1 MKYTPHDYQSY
12 AIQYIEEH
20 PIAAVFLDMGLGKT
34 SITLTAVQ
42 HLLAAG
48 AVKKVLVIAPLRVA
62 QATWPDEIAKWDH
75 LAGLS
80 FAVAVGT
87 PKAREAALRE
97 NAAVTIINR
106 ENTPWLVRKLGSAWG
121 YDMVVIDEL
130 SSFKSWRAKRTRA
143 LLSVRPRIRRIVG
156 LTGTPSPN
164 GLMDLFSEFRIL
176 DQGQR
181 LGRFI
186 GQYRAAYFVP
196 DKSWGGIVVSY
207 QPKLH
212 AEERI
217 YEKIAD
223 ITISMRAADHL
234 PMPDFV
240 ATETVV
246 KLDENE
252 RALYKK
258 FRRDLIMTLPPAPD
272 AAPGSRRAAA
282 GLVTAGNAAALAGK
296 LVQLANGAVYRD
308 DGTVAT
314 VHDRKLDA
322 LEDIIEGMNGRPL
335 LVAYWYQHDL
345 RRIEKRLTERR
356 IPFEEIKTAASIAQW
371 NRGEIAVGLI
381 HPASAGHGLNLQA
394 GGSTLAWFGLCWS
407 LELYQQMNA
416 RLYRQGQQSTV
427 VVTHIVAEDTIDE
440 HILAALK
447 QKDKTQAAL
456 IAAVKAVIA

>member
-1 MKYTPHDYQSY
+1 MKYNPHDYQSY
-12 AIQYIEEH
+12 AIRYIEEH

-34 SITLTAVQ
+34 SITLTAISN
-42 HLLAAG
+42 LLAAST
-48 AVKKVLVIAPLRVA
+48 VKKVLVTAPLRVA
-62 QATWPDEIAKWDH
+62 QSTWPDEIAKWDH

-87 PKAREAALRE
+87 PKVREAALRQ
-97 NAAVTIINR
+97 NASVTIINR
-106 ENTPWLVRKLGSAWG
+106 ENIEWLVKKLGSGWD

-176 DQGQR
+176 DMGKR

-186 GQYRAAYFVP
+186 GQYRAAYFTP
-196 DKSWGGIVVSY
+196 DKRNGDIIYSY
-207 QPKLH
+207 KPLPG

-217 YEKIAD
+217 YQRISD
-223 ITISMRAADHL
+223 ITISMSAADHL
-234 PMPDFV
+234 PMPPFV
-240 ATETVV
+240 STELPV
-246 KLDENE
+246 KLSKKE
-252 RALYKK
+252 RESYDR
-258 FRRDLIMTLPPAPD
+258 FCHDLVLELK
-272 AAPGSRRAAA
+272 G
-282 GLVTAGNAAALAGK
+282 GEVTAGNAAVLAGK
-296 LVQLANGAVYRD
+296 LVQLANGAVYTD
-308 DGTVAT
+308 AGTIAKI
-314 VHDRKLDA
+314 HDRKLDA
-322 LEDIIEGMNGRPL
+322 LEDVIEGMNGKPL
-335 LVAYWYQHDL
+335 LVAYWFQHDL
-345 RRIEKRLTERR
+345 QRIKKRLMERG
-356 IPFEEIKTAASIAQW
+356 IAFEEIKTAASIAKW

-416 RLYRQGQQSTV
+416 RLYRQGQQHTV
-427 VVTHIVAEDTIDE
+427 VVTHIVTEDTIDE
-440 HILAALK
+440 HILQALK

-456 IAAVKAVIA
+456 ISAVKAVIA

>member
-1 MKYTPHDYQSY
+1 MKYIPHDYQSY
-12 AIQYIEEH
+12 AIKYIEEH
-20 PIAAVFLDMGLGKT
+20 ETCAVFLDMGLGKT

-62 QATWPDEIAKWDH
+62 QATWPDEIAKWNH

-87 PKAREAALRE
+87 PKVRETALRMQ
-97 NAAVTIINR
+97 AQVTIINR
-106 ENTPWLVRKLGSAWG
+106 ENIEWLVKKLGSRFD

-130 SSFKSWRAKRTRA
+130 SSFKSWKAKRTRA

-176 DQGQR
+176 DMGKR

-186 GQYRAAYFVP
+186 GQYRAAYFTP
-196 DKSWGGIVVSY
+196 DKRNGDIIYSY
-207 QPKLH
+207 KPLPG
-212 AEERI
+212 AEQRI
-217 YEKIAD
+217 YDKIAD
-223 ITISMRAADHL
+223 ITISMSASDHL
-234 PMPDFV
+234 PMPRFV
-240 ATETVV
+240 STELSV
-246 KLDENE
+246 KLSKKE
-252 RALYKK
+252 RESYDR
-258 FRRDLIMTLPPAPD
+258 FCHDLVLPLK
-272 AAPGSRRAAA
+272 G
-282 GLVTAGNAAALAGK
+282 GEVTAGNAAVLAGK
-296 LVQLANGAVYRD
+296 LVQLANGAVYTD
-308 DGTVAT
+308 AGTIAKI
-314 VHDRKLDA
+314 HDRKLDA
-322 LEDIIEGMNGRPL
+322 LEDIIEGMNGKPL
-335 LVAYWYQHDL
+335 LVAYWFKHDL
-345 RRIEKRLTERR
+345 ERIEKRLVERH
-356 IPFEEIKTAASIAQW
+356 ILFEEIKSAESIVKW

-416 RLYRQGQQSTV
+416 RLYRQGQQHTV
-427 VVTHIVAEDTIDE
+427 VVTHIVTEDTIDE

-456 IAAVKAVIA
+456 ISAVKAVIA

>member
-1 MKYTPHDYQSY
+1 MKYTPHDYQNY
-12 AIQYIEEH
+12 AIRYIEEH

-34 SITLTAVQ
+34 SITLTAIQ
-42 HLLAAG
+42 HLLTAG

-62 QATWPDEIAKWDH
+62 QSTWPDEVAKWDH

-87 PKAREAALRE
+87 PKVREAALRQ
-97 NAAVTIINR
+97 NASVTIINR
-106 ENTPWLVRKLGSAWG
+106 ENIEWLVKKLGSG
-121 YDMVVIDEL
+121 FDYDMVVIDEL

-176 DQGQR
+176 DMGKR

-186 GQYRAAYFVP
+186 GQYRAAYFTP
-196 DKSWGGIVVSY
+196 DKRNGDIIYSY
-207 QPKLH
+207 KPLPG
-212 AEERI
+212 AEKRI
-217 YEKIAD
+217 YQRISD
-223 ITISMRAADHL
+223 ITISMSAADHL
-234 PMPDFV
+234 PMPSFV
-240 ATETVV
+240 STELPV
-246 KLDENE
+246 KLSKKE
-252 RALYKK
+252 RESYDR
-258 FRRDLIMTLPPAPD
+258 FCHDLVLPLK
-272 AAPGSRRAAA
+272 G
-282 GLVTAGNAAALAGK
+282 GEVTAGNAAVLAGK
-296 LVQLANGAVYRD
+296 LVQLANGAVYTD
-308 DGTVAT
+308 AGTIAKI
-314 VHDRKLDA
+314 HDRKLDA
-322 LEDIIEGMNGRPL
+322 LEDVIEGMNSKPL
-335 LVAYWYQHDL
+335 LVAYWFKHDL
-345 RRIEKRLTERR
+345 ERIEKRLVERH
-356 IPFEEIKTAASIAQW
+356 ILFEEIKSAESIVKW

-416 RLYRQGQQSTV
+416 RLYRQGQQHTV
-427 VVTHIVAEDTIDE
+427 VVTHIVTEDTIDE

-456 IAAVKAVIA
+456 ISAVKAVIA

>member
-1 MKYTPHDYQSY
+1 VKYIPHDYQSY
-12 AIQYIEEH
+12 AIKYIEEH
-20 PIAAVFLDMGLGKT
+20 ETCAVFLDMGLGKT

-62 QATWPDEIAKWDH
+62 QATWPDEIAKWNH

-87 PKAREAALRE
+87 PKVRETALRMQ
-97 NAAVTIINR
+97 AQVTIINR
-106 ENTPWLVRKLGSAWG
+106 ENIEWLVKKLGSRFD

-130 SSFKSWRAKRTRA
+130 SSFKSWKAKRTRA

-176 DQGQR
+176 DMGKR

-186 GQYRAAYFVP
+186 GQYRAAYFTP
-196 DKSWGGIVVSY
+196 DKRNGDIIYSY
-207 QPKLH
+207 KPLPG
-212 AEERI
+212 AEQRI
-217 YEKIAD
+217 YDKIAD
-223 ITISMRAADHL
+223 ITISMSASDHL
-234 PMPDFV
+234 PMPRFV
-240 ATETVV
+240 STELSV
-246 KLDENE
+246 KLSKKE
-252 RALYKK
+252 RESYDR
-258 FRRDLIMTLPPAPD
+258 FCHDLVLPLK
-272 AAPGSRRAAA
+272 G
-282 GLVTAGNAAALAGK
+282 GEVTAGNAAVLAGK
-296 LVQLANGAVYRD
+296 LVQLANGAVYTD
-308 DGTVAT
+308 AGTIAKI
-314 VHDRKLDA
+314 HDRKLDA
-322 LEDIIEGMNGRPL
+322 LEDIIEGMNGKPL
-335 LVAYWYQHDL
+335 LVAYWFKHDL
-345 RRIEKRLTERR
+345 ERIEKRLVERH
-356 IPFEEIKTAASIAQW
+356 ILFEEIKSAESIVKW

-416 RLYRQGQQSTV
+416 RLYRQGQQHTV
-427 VVTHIVAEDTIDE
+427 VVTHIVTEDTIDE

-456 IAAVKAVIA
+456 ISAVKAVIA

>member
-1 MKYTPHDYQSY
+1 MKYIPHDYQSY
-12 AIQYIEEH
+12 AIKYIEEH
-20 PIAAVFLDMGLGKT
+20 ETCAVFLDMGLGKT

-62 QATWPDEIAKWDH
+62 QATWPDEIAKWNH

-87 PKAREAALRE
+87 PKVRETALRMQ
-97 NAAVTIINR
+97 AQVTIINR
-106 ENTPWLVRKLGSAWG
+106 ENIEWLVKKLGSRFD

-130 SSFKSWRAKRTRA
+130 SSFKSWKAKRTRA

-176 DQGQR
+176 DMGKR

-186 GQYRAAYFVP
+186 GQYRAAYFTP
-196 DKSWGGIVVSY
+196 DKRNGDIIYSY
-207 QPKLH
+207 KPLPG
-212 AEERI
+212 AEQRI
-217 YEKIAD
+217 YDKIAD
-223 ITISMRAADHL
+223 ITISMSASDHL
-234 PMPDFV
+234 PMPRFV
-240 ATETVV
+240 STELSV
-246 KLDENE
+246 KLSKKE
-252 RALYKK
+252 RESYDR
-258 FRRDLIMTLPPAPD
+258 FCHDLVLPLKGGD
-272 AAPGSRRAAA
+272 
-282 GLVTAGNAAALAGK
+282 VTAGNAAVLAGK
-296 LVQLANGAVYRD
+296 LVQLANGAVYTD
-308 DGTVAT
+308 AGTIAKI
-314 VHDRKLDA
+314 HDRKLDA
-322 LEDIIEGMNGRPL
+322 LEDVIEGMNGKPL
-335 LVAYWYQHDL
+335 LVAYWFKHDL
-345 RRIEKRLTERR
+345 ERIKKRLVERR
-356 IPFEEIKTAASIAQW
+356 IPFEEIKTAASIAKW

-427 VVTHIVAEDTIDE
+427 VVTHIVAADTIDE

-456 IAAVKAVIA
+456 IRAVKAVIA

>member
-1 MKYTPHDYQSY
+1 MKYTPHDYQNY
-12 AIQYIEEH
+12 AIRYIEEH

-34 SITLTAVQ
+34 SITLTAIQ
-42 HLLAAG
+42 HLLTAG

-62 QATWPDEIAKWDH
+62 QSTWPDEVAKWDH

-87 PKAREAALRE
+87 PKVREAALRQ
-97 NAAVTIINR
+97 NASVTIINR
-106 ENTPWLVRKLGSAWG
+106 ENIEWLVKKLGSG
-121 YDMVVIDEL
+121 FDYDMVVIDEL

-176 DQGQR
+176 DMGKR

-186 GQYRAAYFVP
+186 GQYRAAYFTP
-196 DKSWGGIVVSY
+196 DKRNGDIIYSY
-207 QPKLH
+207 KPLPG
-212 AEERI
+212 AEKRI
-217 YEKIAD
+217 YQRISD
-223 ITISMRAADHL
+223 ITISMSAADHL
-234 PMPDFV
+234 PMPSFV
-240 ATETVV
+240 STELPV
-246 KLDENE
+246 KLSKKE
-252 RALYKK
+252 RESYDR
-258 FRRDLIMTLPPAPD
+258 FCHDLVLPLK
-272 AAPGSRRAAA
+272 G
-282 GLVTAGNAAALAGK
+282 GEVTAGNAAVLAGK
-296 LVQLANGAVYRD
+296 LVQLANGAVYTD
-308 DGTVAT
+308 AGTIAKI
-314 VHDRKLDA
+314 HDRKLDA
-322 LEDIIEGMNGRPL
+322 LEDVIEGMNGKPL
-335 LVAYWYQHDL
+335 LVAYWFKHDL
-345 RRIEKRLTERR
+345 ERIEKRLVERH
-356 IPFEEIKTAASIAQW
+356 ILFEEIKSAESIVKW

-416 RLYRQGQQSTV
+416 RLYRQGQQHTV
-427 VVTHIVAEDTIDE
+427 VVTHIVTEDTIDE

-456 IAAVKAVIA
+456 ISAVKAVIA

>member
-1 MKYTPHDYQSY
+1 MKYIPHDYQSY
-12 AIQYIEEH
+12 AIKYIEEH
-20 PIAAVFLDMGLGKT
+20 ETCAVFLDMGLGKT

-62 QATWPDEIAKWDH
+62 QATWPDEIAKWNH

-87 PKAREAALRE
+87 PKVRETALRMQ
-97 NAAVTIINR
+97 AQVTIINR
-106 ENTPWLVRKLGSAWG
+106 ENIEWLVKKLGSRFD

-130 SSFKSWRAKRTRA
+130 SSFKSWKAKRTRA

-164 GLMDLFSEFRIL
+164 GLLDLFSEFRIL
-176 DQGQR
+176 DMGKR

-186 GQYRAAYFVP
+186 GQYRAAYFTP
-196 DKSWGGIVVSY
+196 DKRNGDIIYSY
-207 QPKLH
+207 KPLPG
-212 AEERI
+212 AEQRI
-217 YEKIAD
+217 YDKIAD
-223 ITISMRAADHL
+223 ITISMSASDHL
-234 PMPDFV
+234 PMPRFV
-240 ATETVV
+240 STELSV
-246 KLDENE
+246 KLSKKE
-252 RALYKK
+252 RESYDR
-258 FRRDLIMTLPPAPD
+258 FCHDLVLPLK
-272 AAPGSRRAAA
+272 G
-282 GLVTAGNAAALAGK
+282 GEVTAGNAAVLAGK
-296 LVQLANGAVYRD
+296 LVQLANGAVYTD
-308 DGTVAT
+308 AGTIAKI
-314 VHDRKLDA
+314 HDRKLDA
-322 LEDIIEGMNGRPL
+322 LEDIIEGMNGKPL
-335 LVAYWYQHDL
+335 LVAYWFKHDL
-345 RRIEKRLTERR
+345 ERIENRLVERH
-356 IPFEEIKTAASIAQW
+356 ILFEEIKSAESIVKW

-416 RLYRQGQQSTV
+416 RLYRQGQQHTV
-427 VVTHIVAEDTIDE
+427 VVTHIVTEDTIDE

-456 IAAVKAVIA
+456 ISAVKAVIA